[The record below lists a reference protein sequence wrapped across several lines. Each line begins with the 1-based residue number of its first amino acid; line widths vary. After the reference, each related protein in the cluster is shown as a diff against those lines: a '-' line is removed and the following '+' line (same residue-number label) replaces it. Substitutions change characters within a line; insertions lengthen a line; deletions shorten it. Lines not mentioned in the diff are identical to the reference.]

1 MSRQSKLTETTETTE
16 TLPIRQM
23 KQTMSRLNWHQ
34 RLRRRPQLRN
44 HKRGL
49 EAGRYSTII
58 GVLLDGFSM
67 YGSKGEGGVM
77 LINADLDE
85 CSGHVGVTPEF
96 PKGVCHYQLTEG
108 ASPYSVGRLQ
118 VATDAAS

>member
-1 MSRQSKLTETTETTE
+1 LSRQSKLTETTETTE

-85 CSGHVGVTPEF
+85 CSDHVGLTPGALRGSVTI
-96 PKGVCHYQLTEG
+96 
-108 ASPYSVGRLQ
+108 S
-118 VATDAAS
+118 